1 MNRNFK
7 KLLVYGGLI
16 SGLLLLTV
24 IAAFIVFQT
33 GAADVSILVRSL
45 ITGCVVAGLYIPF
58 LSWLFTRST
67 AMKQY
72 AGIPLEEI
80 VLNEEH
86 LTEAVS
92 YWVYIRYRKH
102 LEGRIQ
108 FLEDNAGNVTCRATV
123 RKE

>member
-7 KLLVYGGLI
+7 KLLVISGLV

-24 IAAFIVFQT
+24 IVAFVIFQT
-33 GAADVSILVRSL
+33 GAAGISILVKSL

-67 AMKQY
+67 ALKQY
-72 AGIPLEEI
+72 AGIPLEET
-80 VLNEEH
+80 VLNEEN

-108 FLEDNAGNVTCRATV
+108 FLEDNVGNVICRATV
-123 RKE
+123 RKD